1 MDNPTLE
8 TEVLPSDAP
17 AVVTTPVPIVPCG
30 DVEVSRERSN
40 SRALSTLE
48 SLIQTLPRAE
58 MPLVHRFTPWLYARE
73 ITMPAGTLLT
83 SHIHNTEHPFVIS
96 KGDISVWT
104 KQTGIVRYKAPYTG
118 VTTPGTRRLLFAHE
132 DTVWTTF
139 HVTDKV
145 NPEEIVK
152 SVTLEHP
159 PFEEPTEAEK
169 MAFSVFLSAC
179 KALGSVDG
187 DKVLDV
193 ALQIGQTP
201 DVNEVP
207 PEAKEVSL

>member
-1 MDNPTLE
+1 MTTETLE
-8 TEVLPSDAP
+8 VMPADAP

-30 DVEVSRERSN
+30 DVATSRERSD
-40 SRALSTLE
+40 SVALSTLE
-48 SLIQTLPRAE
+48 SLLMTLPEAT

-73 ITMPAGTLLT
+73 ITMPAGTMLT
-83 SHIHNTEHPFVIS
+83 SRIHNTEHPFVIS

-104 KQTGIVRYKAPYTG
+104 KQTGIVRLKAPYTG
-118 VTTPGTRRLLFAHE
+118 ITVPGTRRLLYAHE

-152 SVTLEHP
+152 AVTLEHP
-159 PFEEPTEAEK
+159 AFIEPSAEEK

-179 KALGSVDG
+179 KAVGCIDG

-193 ALQIGQTP
+193 ALQIGQTS

-207 PEAKEVSL
+207 TVNDEVTS

>member
-1 MDNPTLE
+1 MDTEPQTLE
-8 TEVLPSDAP
+8 IVPTDAP
-17 AVVTTPVPIVPCG
+17 PVVTTPVPIVPCG
-30 DVEVSRERSN
+30 DVALSRERSD

-83 SHIHNTEHPFVIS
+83 SRIHNTEHPFVIS

-118 VTTPGTRRLLFAHE
+118 ITTPGTRRLLYAHE

-152 SVTLEHP
+152 AVTLEHP
-159 PFEEPTEAEK
+159 PFVEPSDEEKA
-169 MAFSVFLSAC
+169 AFSVFLSAC
-179 KALGSVDG
+179 RAVGSIDG

-201 DVNEVP
+201 DVSEVQP
-207 PEAKEVSL
+207 SNQEVTS